1 MNLEVFCEGEE
12 FYTRGPGTAPPL
24 RWRQEEGH
32 WVCARQEVPAGAA
45 QAELAGLPVDLQEEM
60 LAYAARS
67 ATAGLQYRNPLN

>member
-1 MNLEVFCEGEE
+1 MNLEVLAEGQE
-12 FYTRGPGTAPPL
+12 FYTRGPGNAPPL

-32 WVCARQEVPAGAA
+32 WVCARREIPASAA
-45 QAELAGLPVDLQEEM
+45 QVELARLPVELQEEM